1 MLHGILDTQSSFY
14 LAGTEIIPGFSLD
27 SYFDLSFPYAITPR
41 LSKSIDMRFHWLQD
55 RIQRNQFHVEHVAGR
70 DNIAD
75 FFTKALPRIKHQQ
88 FAPFC
93 AVDRI
98 NP

>member
-1 MLHGILDTQSSFY
+1 VALTNK
-14 LAGTEIIPGFSLD
+14 T
-27 SYFDLSFPYAITPR
+27 ITPR
-41 LSKSIDMRFHWLQD
+41 LSKSIDMQFHWLQG
-55 RIQRNQFHVEHVAGR
+55 RIQRNQFRVEHVAGR

-93 AVDRI
+93 AVDPV

>member
-1 MLHGILDTQSSFY
+1 
-14 LAGTEIIPGFSLD
+14 
-27 SYFDLSFPYAITPR
+27 
-41 LSKSIDMRFHWLQD
+41 MRFNWLQD
-55 RIQRNQFHVEHVAGR
+55 RIQCNQFRVEHVAGQ
-70 DNIAD
+70 DKIAD

-93 AVDRI
+93 AVDSA